1 MLVIDNELTK
11 FIKLIN
17 LMLPEHG
24 DIALLDDDVELKG
37 VTRFMAGEKEDTYR
51 LIYDEKKAYELGTVL
66 PLNDDFG
73 VTNYKVVATVINNGG
88 KYTLFIKNGVGGVA

>member
-1 MLVIDNELTK
+1 MVIIDNELTQ
-11 FIKLIN
+11 FVKLIN

-24 DIALLDDDVELKG
+24 DIALIDNDVDLKG
-37 VTRFMAGEKEDTYR
+37 VTRFMAGEKDDTYR
-51 LIYDEKKAYELGTVL
+51 LIYDEKKAYDLGTVL

>member
-1 MLVIDNELTK
+1 MIIIDKEVTQ

-24 DIALLDDDVELKG
+24 DIALIDNDVDLKG

-51 LIYDEKKAYELGTVL
+51 LIYDPKKSYDLGTVL
-66 PLNDDFG
+66 PLSDDFG

-88 KYTLFIKNGVGGVA
+88 KYTLFIKDGLGVA

>member
-24 DIALLDDDVELKG
+24 DIALLDDEVELKG
-37 VTRFMAGEKEDTYR
+37 VTRFIAGEKENTYR
-51 LIYDEKKAYELGTVL
+51 LIYDPKKSYELGTVL
-66 PLNDDFG
+66 PLSDTFG
-73 VTNYKVVATVINNGG
+73 VANYKVIASVINNGG
-88 KYTLFIKNGVGGVA
+88 KYTLFIKDGLGVA